1 MVFHGF
7 QVGKQ
12 RGHTLVDDEWVTGVV
27 CRETHPDGGEA
38 GDRFQEHFEVLVG
51 GFALPAS
58 GQALAGQQ
66 KGRHV
71 LCQIGQRRQRLRKR
85 AQELADVIACCHA
98 VLVSHGLHDHDRGE
112 HVRRVIRI
120 GGPKNVRVDC
130 ADACKKSSGEDA
142 AREGEIGVP
151 GRRHAMKVDH
161 SRGGVVGMG
170 VELRLGGPVTICQWL
185 AGGNV
190 NGVGE
195 ADGHEIPFCI

>member
-1 MVFHGF
+1 
-7 QVGKQ
+7 
-12 RGHTLVDDEWVTGVV
+12 VTGVV

-38 GDRFQEHFEVLVG
+38 GDRFQERFEVLVG

-58 GQALAGQQ
+58 GQALACQQ

-85 AQELADVIACCHA
+85 AHELADVIACCHA

-112 HVRRVIRI
+112 HVRREIGK

-130 ADACKKSSGEDA
+130 ADACEKSSGEGA
-142 AREGEIGVP
+142 ARKGEIGVP
-151 GRRHAMKVDH
+151 GRCHAVNVDH

-170 VELRLGGPVTICQWL
+170 GGLRVGGPVAIYRWL

-195 ADGHEIPFCI
+195 VDGHEIPFCI